1 MHPQIRLRMYCLR
14 RVGLTLGLVTALG
27 LSATSLRAQ
36 EIGERLTWH
45 ASLNAGYGRSSDLP
59 TLGIPL
65 KGTSDYRLFTLQTR
79 VKLSEKDEFVAQFLN
94 RKFGASPLASAIGD
108 LTAQWAYFNHRFT
121 IGDATAN
128 IKAGRTPLPRGLLN
142 EVRYIGAVLPFF
154 RPSMEVYSDAFDALD
169 GAVVSFR
176 KPLGDFSLEAH
187 GFFGGSDWR
196 SVVTT
201 TTGQDVRVQR
211 MENYYGSQLYL
222 DVPFANIRLG
232 AHAARMEV
240 RTPTTKGM
248 MTNTFVSAQSQFSR
262 FTLRAEQANING
274 FTPSRDNHHKY
285 VQAIAQVTD
294 RFQLAGE
301 RTISRSRLF
310 FTNPALRA
318 VLPAATST
326 GAAAILEVAP
336 STQLKFEHH
345 WRTGYVFDS
354 NVTTVLSQIPPSVVL
369 APPRSTRYWIVS
381 VATTF

>member
-1 MHPQIRLRMYCLR
+1 M
-14 RVGLTLGLVTALG
+14 ALG
-27 LSATSLRAQ
+27 LAATLAASARSLRAQ
-36 EIGERLTWH
+36 DISDRLTWH
-45 ASLNAGYGRSSDLP
+45 ASLNAGYGRSSDIP
-59 TLGIPL
+59 TLGIPVN
-65 KGTSDYRLFTLQTR
+65 GTSDYRLFTLQTR
-79 VKLSEKDEFVAQFLN
+79 VKLTEKDEFVAQILN
-94 RKFGASPLASAIGD
+94 RKFGASPLAGAIGD
-108 LTAQWAYFNHRFT
+108 LTAQWAYYNHRFV

-169 GAVVSFR
+169 GAVVSIR
-176 KPLGDFSLEAH
+176 KPIGDFSLEAH

-201 TTGQDVRVQR
+201 STGQDVRTQR

-240 RTPTTKGM
+240 RTATTRGM

-262 FTLRAEQANING
+262 YTLRYEQSNING

-285 VQAIAQVTD
+285 LQAITQITD

-301 RTISRSRLF
+301 HTISRSRLF
-310 FTNPALRA
+310 FSKPDLRK

-326 GAAAILEVAP
+326 GGAAIFEVAP
-336 STQLKFEHH
+336 GTQIKFEHH

-354 NVTTVLSQIPPSVVL
+354 NVTTVRSQIPPTVVL
-369 APPRSTRYWIVS
+369 APPRSTRYWIAS
-381 VATTF
+381 IATTF

>member
-1 MHPQIRLRMYCLR
+1 M
-14 RVGLTLGLVTALG
+14 TLSAVTALAV
-27 LSATSLRAQ
+27 SATSLRSQ

-59 TLGIPL
+59 TLGIPVN
-65 KGTSDYRLFTLQTR
+65 GTSDYRLFTLQTR
-79 VKLSEKDEFVAQFLN
+79 VKLSEKDEFVAQILN

-108 LTAQWAYFNHRFT
+108 LTAQWAYYNHRFS

-128 IKAGRTPLPRGLLN
+128 VKAGRTPLPRGLLN

-169 GAVVSFR
+169 GAVVSIR

-201 TTGQDVRVQR
+201 STGQDVRVQR

-240 RTPTTKGM
+240 RTATTKGM
-248 MTNTFVSAQSQFSR
+248 MTNTFLSAQSQFSR
-262 FTLRAEQANING
+262 FTLRAEQSNLNG
-274 FTPSRDNHHKY
+274 FAPSRDNHHKY
-285 VQAIAQVTD
+285 VQAVAQVTD
-294 RFQLAGE
+294 RLQLAGE
-301 RTISRSRLF
+301 HTISRSRLF
-310 FTNPALRA
+310 FTTPGLRA

-326 GAAAILEVAP
+326 GSAAIFELAP
-336 STQLKFEHH
+336 GTQLKFEHH
-345 WRTGYVFDS
+345 WRNGYVFDS
-354 NVTTVLSQIPPSVVL
+354 NVTTVRSQIPPVVVL
-369 APPRSTRYWIVS
+369 APPRSTRYWIAS
-381 VATTF
+381 IATTF